1 MIERKTAKLSGERI
15 AGLLRKLI
23 ISGEIPLGSPVRQQ
37 KLASRFGVSTTPV
50 REALQLL
57 VAEGLVKIDPH
68 RGAIVRRPSS
78 DEIRETFDMRIALEG
93 LAVERA
99 VPKIMQATVN
109 DLHVLV
115 GQMERA
121 KDVEK
126 WAELNQQFHVRMY
139 QAARLPRLSWTID
152 RLRDSSHVYFNMVTR
167 PFWRDESNLAHR
179 RILAAIEAKD
189 VRGARKAI
197 EKHLQEVLDSILEV
211 VEAEEKNTSSED
223 ASGETL
229 QA

>member
-1 MIERKTAKLSGERI
+1 MDSMVQRKTTKSSGERI

-57 VAEGLVKIDPH
+57 AAEGLIQIDPH
-68 RGAIVRRPSS
+68 RGAVVRRQSS

-99 VPKIMQATVN
+99 VPKIMKATLD
-109 DLHVLV
+109 DLHTLV
-115 GQMERA
+115 DKMEA
-121 KDVEK
+121 TDDVEM
-126 WAELNQQFHVRMY
+126 WAELNQLFHVRLY
-139 QAARLPRLSWTID
+139 QAARQPRLSWTID

-167 PFWRDESNLAHR
+167 PLWREESNAAHR
-179 RILAAIEAKD
+179 RILEAIESKD
-189 VRGARKAI
+189 VASARLAI
-197 EKHLQEVLDSILEV
+197 QEHLQNVLDSIIEV
-211 VEAEEKNTSSED
+211 VEAEEVRQG
-223 ASGETL
+223 AP
-229 QA
+229 